1 MKTKILIDIGD
12 IMKKREVILN
22 VNNEVHCVE
31 VFPHE
36 TLREVVRNRLGLTG
50 TKAACDDGSC
60 GACTV
65 LLEGQPVRSCL
76 LLAVEAEHQH
86 ITTIEG
92 LAKGEELHPMQQSFV
107 DHHAIQCGFCSPGM
121 ILTGVA
127 AVENQD
133 QALNRDEIRE
143 VISGNLCRC
152 TGYAKII
159 DAIEDVSKKQ

>member
-1 MKTKILIDIGD
+1 
-12 IMKKREVILN
+12 MKKRELILN
-22 VNNEVHCVE
+22 INNEIHHLE

-36 TLREVVRNRLGLTG
+36 TLREVLRDRLGLTG

-65 LLEGQPVRSCL
+65 LLEGKPVRSCL
-76 LLAVEAEHQH
+76 LLAVEVEHQH
-86 ITTIEG
+86 ILTIEG
-92 LAKGEELHPMQQSFV
+92 LADGEKLHPMQQSFV

-133 QALNRDEIRE
+133 RPLNRDEIRE
-143 VISGNLCRC
+143 IISGNLCRC

-159 DAIEDVSKKQ
+159 DAIEDVSKQHGE